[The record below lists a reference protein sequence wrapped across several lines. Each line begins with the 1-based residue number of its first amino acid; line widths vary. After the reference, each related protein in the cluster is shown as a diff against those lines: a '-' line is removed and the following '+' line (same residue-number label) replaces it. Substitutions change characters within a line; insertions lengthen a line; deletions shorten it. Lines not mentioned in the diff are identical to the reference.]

1 MQYFSKQRFFVTL
14 CVIGA
19 FAILS
24 STMSKNPVLNPF
36 AESLGT
42 PVAFMGVVAA
52 VSTLPGVL
60 ISFPAG
66 SLSDVL
72 GRRKVLLISSV
83 VFATAPFCYVLVSAW
98 WHLILVRFYHG
109 FATAIFVPV
118 ARAAI
123 ADAYPAQKG
132 ARISTFTSATIVGR
146 GIAPFLGGVI
156 LSVTLWNYSLL
167 YVAVGIAGVIAFVTT
182 FVFLRTSHEGKTPSS
197 TPTISPQPSTRG
209 QQEAVGDWKAVL
221 KHRGILVASLT
232 EAAARY
238 VFGALEFFFIGYLNT
253 VAQLDPVLIGT
264 IMGVQ
269 FLLIPFF
276 SPLLGRVSD
285 RIGRSIP
292 ILVGLLLSG
301 VVVLAVPL
309 ATEFLPLLLISLTYG
324 LGFVMVIS
332 STPALVTD
340 LTQQGAYGAAMG
352 LLATIMDVGQMLG
365 PIITGV
371 ILASAGYSGSF
382 WSLGVILLGIA
393 FIFWAY
399 QKFS

>member
-1 MQYFSKQRFFVTL
+1 
-14 CVIGA
+14 
-19 FAILS
+19 
-24 STMSKNPVLNPF
+24 MSKNPVLNPF

-42 PVAFMGVVAA
+42 PIAFMGVVAA
-52 VSTLPGVL
+52 ASTLPGVL

-66 SLSDVL
+66 SFSDVL

-132 ARISTFTSATIVGR
+132 VRISTFTSATIVGR
-146 GIAPFLGGVI
+146 GIAPFLGGFI
-156 LSVTLWNYSLL
+156 LSVTLWDYSLL
-167 YVAVGIAGVIAFVTT
+167 YVAVGIAGITALVTT
-182 FVFLRTSHEGKTPSS
+182 FFFLRTIHKVEPPDSTHPITPH
-197 TPTISPQPSTRG
+197 PSTRG
-209 QQEAVGDWKAVL
+209 QQEEVRDWKAVL

-253 VAQLDPVLIGT
+253 VAQLNPVLIGT
-264 IMGVQ
+264 IMGAQ

-276 SPLLGRVSD
+276 SPVLGRVSD

-301 VVVLAVPL
+301 VVILIVPL

-340 LTQQGAYGAAMG
+340 LTQKGAYGAAMG

-371 ILASAGYSGSF
+371 ILASAGYSESF
-382 WSLGVILLGIA
+382 WSLGVILLCTA